1 MTGGAARR
9 PGADR
14 PITLLISDID
24 GTLVTDD
31 KTLTPRSVEAA
42 AALARA
48 GVGFTLISSRPPRG
62 MARLVEALNVSLPFA
77 AYNGAA
83 LVAADGRPIIVHALA
98 PSIAQETLTLLA
110 QGGVDAWV
118 FAGDDWLL
126 LASATVNVERERR
139 TVGFDPTVV
148 ASFDTVAAP
157 IGKIVGVSA
166 DPARLDACEASIRAA
181 LGARAAINRSQSYYL
196 DISDPHATKGQAV
209 AALCDLIGA
218 PLSRTA
224 VMGDMFNDV
233 SMFEVAGLAIA
244 MGQAPD
250 AVKASAAFVTDS
262 NAKDGFAAAVETIVL
277 PRAATAAP

>member
-1 MTGGAARR
+1 MTAPASI
-9 PGADR
+9 A
-14 PITLLISDID
+14 LLISDID

-31 KTLTPRSVEAA
+31 KTLTPRSVQAA

-62 MARLVEALNVSLPFA
+62 MARLVAALDVSLPFA

-83 LVAADGRPIIVHALA
+83 LIGADGRVIVVHALTPA
-98 PSIAQETLTLLA
+98 VARQSLDLLA

-139 TVGFDPTVV
+139 TVGFGPTVV
-148 ASFDTVAAP
+148 ANFDAVAAP

-166 DPARLDACEASIRAA
+166 DAARLDACETNIRAA
-181 LGARAAINRSQSYYL
+181 LGAHAAINRSQSYYL
-196 DISDPHATKGQAV
+196 DISDPHATKGQGV
-209 AALCDLIGA
+209 AALCNLIGA
-218 PLSRTA
+218 PLSWTA

-250 AVKASAAFVTDS
+250 AVKARAAFVTAS
-262 NAKDGFAAAVETIVL
+262 NANDGFAAAIETIIL
-277 PRAATAAP
+277 PRSAKAAP

>member
-1 MTGGAARR
+1 VTASA
-9 PGADR
+9 
-14 PITLLISDID
+14 PIALLISDID

-31 KTLTPRSVEAA
+31 KVLTPRSVQAA

-62 MARLVEALNVSLPFA
+62 MAGLVGALGVSLPFA

-83 LVAADGRPIIVHALA
+83 LVADDGRPIVVHALA
-98 PSIAQETLTLLA
+98 PAVARQTLSLLA

-126 LASATVNVERERR
+126 LASAVVNVERERR

-148 ASFDTVAAP
+148 AGFDAVAAP

-166 DPARLDACEASIRAA
+166 DPARLDACEANIRAA

-209 AALCDLIGA
+209 ASLCELIGV

-250 AVKASAAFVTDS
+250 AVKARAAFVTAS
-262 NAKDGFAAAVETIVL
+262 NANDGFAAAVEAVIL
-277 PRAATAAP
+277 PRAAKPAS